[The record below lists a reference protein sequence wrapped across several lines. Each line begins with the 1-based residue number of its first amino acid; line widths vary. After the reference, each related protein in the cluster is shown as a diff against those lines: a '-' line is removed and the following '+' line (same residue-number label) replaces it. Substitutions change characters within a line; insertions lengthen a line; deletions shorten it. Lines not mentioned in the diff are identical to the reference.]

1 LQPQL
6 AFFLAASLVSFE
18 VILVADALSLGL
30 GGGLIAF
37 GIGAWL
43 LCRKKADAI
52 ENEISQAKSWPQ
64 IDGIVTRSQLI
75 NVKTTA
81 GVYPSVHY
89 RFELGGTTY
98 DSARMFFGGFT
109 GTRAEAEAFVA
120 ERPVGAK
127 VAIYCDP
134 NKPKSA
140 VLVPS
145 GDGKIWRQNGIWFG
159 ATFGLIG
166 LIIAAT
172 GSG

>member
-1 LQPQL
+1 M
-6 AFFLAASLVSFE
+6 
-18 VILVADALSLGL
+18 ADAVSLGL
-30 GGGLIAF
+30 GGALIAS
-37 GIGAWL
+37 GLGAWL

-52 ENEISQAKSWPQ
+52 ESEISQAKTWPQ
-64 IDGIVTRSQLI
+64 VEGVVTRSQLI

-98 DSARMFFGGFT
+98 NSARMWFGGFT

-127 VAIYCDP
+127 VEIYCDP

-145 GDGKIWRQNGIWFG
+145 GDGKTWRQNGVWLG
-159 ATFGLIG
+159 ATFALIG

-172 GSG
+172 GGG